1 MSLQKVRLTAIFDR
15 YISDND
21 TPLIRLLEVKIKN
34 NLIIPVTNENVHL
47 IGKLVPH
54 EEIEFLADI
63 DVEDS
68 EVIISNIDWRV
79 GQ

>member
-1 MSLQKVRLTAIFDR
+1 MSLKQVRLTAIFDR
-15 YISDND
+15 YVSDND
-21 TPLIRLLEVKIKN
+21 KPLIRFLEVNIKN
-34 NLIIPVTNENVHL
+34 NLIIPVTNESVHL

-54 EEIEFLADI
+54 EEVEFLADI

-68 EVIISNIDWRV
+68 EVVISNIDWRV